1 MMSPIP
7 AARRASRLTKEWEFR
22 RVQSRGR
29 SQAGRLLVVRVLP
42 NRLEHNRWG
51 IIVGKKVGKAV
62 VRNRVRRRLREL
74 LRGIPMASGWDGV
87 VIARPPAAA
96 ATFRALGESLKVSLE
111 RLGILL
117 PAGVRCLGAV

>member
-1 MMSPIP
+1 MRSPIP

-22 RVQSRGR
+22 RVHSRGR
-29 SQAGRLLVVRVLP
+29 SQADRLLVVRVLP
-42 NRLEHNRWG
+42 NGLEHNRWG
-51 IIVGKKVGKAV
+51 IIVSKSVGKAV
-62 VRNRVRRRLREL
+62 VRNLVRRRLREL

-96 ATFRALGESLKVSLE
+96 ATFLALGGSLKASLQ
-111 RLGILL
+111 RVGILL